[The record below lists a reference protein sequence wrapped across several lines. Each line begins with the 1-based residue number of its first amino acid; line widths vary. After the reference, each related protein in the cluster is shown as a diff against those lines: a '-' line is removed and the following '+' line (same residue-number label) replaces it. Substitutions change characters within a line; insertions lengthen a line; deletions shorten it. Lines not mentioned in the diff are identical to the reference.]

1 MVLRLFVFSLLVML
15 ALAPVAPPASA
26 SGYVEHITSAGFD
39 KTVLQ
44 SQIPVVVQFDASWC
58 PYCRKIQPLL
68 NDLARDKAGQLAV
81 YRVDIDAEP
90 GLAQL
95 FDVQS
100 LPTLILIK
108 KGQVAGELSGVPSKA
123 KLYLWAMR

>member
-1 MVLRLFVFSLLVML
+1 MVARFMILSFLVLMAFL
-15 ALAPVAPPASA
+15 PAARA
-26 SGYVEHITSAGFD
+26 SGYVEHVTSAGFD
-39 KTVLQ
+39 KAVLQ
-44 SQIPVVVQFDASWC
+44 SPIPVVVQFDASWC

-68 NDLARDKAGQLAV
+68 NDLARDKAGQVAV

-95 FDVQS
+95 FEVQS

-123 KLYLWAMR
+123 KLYLWASR